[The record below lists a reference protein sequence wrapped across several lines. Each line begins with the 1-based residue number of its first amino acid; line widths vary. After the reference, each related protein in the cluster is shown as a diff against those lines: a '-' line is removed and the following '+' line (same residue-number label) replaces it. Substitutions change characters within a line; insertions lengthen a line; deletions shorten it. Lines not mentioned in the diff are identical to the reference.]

1 MFLVVITKS
10 HRWKPTLFPNSHQFE
25 QQPSGILDPH
35 SPLICSSWPFDQK
48 QWKLNLSFFTWV
60 FQLFIFSLRFSLSW
74 FFKAYLVLNATNIAD
89 MSPHSFCHK
98 YFHGIF
104 FSDDLYALVFRLHEF
119 TCTTWLAIRSHRI
132 TVGLVNCNSLFYS
145 HTFFSHISLPQNSLL
160 DPCFSATYNPR
171 ILIQFK

>member
-104 FSDDLYALVFRLHEF
+104 FRMIYTLWCFDCMNLRVLLGWQLGLTVLLSDSLTVTVCSILTLSFLIFLSRKTHF
-119 TCTTWLAIRSHRI
+119 WILA
-132 TVGLVNCNSLFYS
+132 
-145 HTFFSHISLPQNSLL
+145 SLPHTTQE
-160 DPCFSATYNPR
+160 F
-171 ILIQFK
+171 